1 MNKAKFLLLGLHS
14 LAEEIKL
21 IMENFS
27 KMLHAML
34 EIYRSTLRP
43 LKGVASIFWFLPV
56 TFVFQGL

>member
-1 MNKAKFLLLGLHS
+1 MNRAKFLLLGLHS

-21 IMENFS
+21 IMENFN

-43 LKGVASIFWFLPV
+43 
-56 TFVFQGL
+56 FQIQLISLGP

>member
-27 KMLHAML
+27 KMLHFML

-43 LKGVASIFWFLPV
+43 L
-56 TFVFQGL
+56 